1 MTDKVT
7 PVTEEDEVLREFGD
21 NLVRTEEGVLA
32 GFEAKKRSSK
42 FRHQSGSM
50 VAASDFKA
58 GVQHVLLPQLISR
71 FADAAGEDKVLT
83 RDEFEVAFEST
94 PHFVE
99 KIWFLLDADA
109 DGTVTLRFVMC
120 AAGGSAC
127 VCERGKGAGGARFR
141 QASK

>member
-1 MTDKVT
+1 MLELQLAMKDKIT
-7 PVTEEDEVLREFGD
+7 PVTKEDEVLREFGD
-21 NLVRTEEGVLA
+21 NLVRTDEGVMA
-32 GFEAKKRSSK
+32 GFKAKKA
-42 FRHQSGSM
+42 RHQSGSM
-50 VAASDFKA
+50 VAAKDFKA
-58 GVQHVLLPQLISR
+58 GVPHVLLPQLISR

-120 AAGGSAC
+120 AGGSAC
-127 VCERGKGAGGARFR
+127 VV
-141 QASK
+141 